1 MRKLVLAVAVI
12 VAGALTLAGAVA
24 FAHGDNGK
32 RNLSAK
38 LNGYDEVTSK
48 STPARGSFR
57 ARIQNG
63 GSRIH
68 YRLTLRDF
76 TESPAVV
83 AHIHFAQQHVNGGIV
98 AFLCGGGG
106 KPACPNPGGTVEGDI
121 VAADVLAQVPDQ
133 GIAAGEIAE
142 FIRAIRHGATYVN
155 VHTVRFPGGEI
166 RGQINK
172 RHGHDDR
179 GRDRDKK

>member
-1 MRKLVLAVAVI
+1 MRKLVFAIAVI

-38 LNGYDEVTSK
+38 LNGYNEVTSK
-48 STPARGSFR
+48 STPARGTFR
-57 ARIQNG
+57 ARIENG

-68 YRLTLRDF
+68 YRLSYQGF

-83 AHIHFAQQHVNGGIV
+83 SHIHFSQPHVNGAVV

-142 FIRAIRHGATYVN
+142 FIRAMRHGATYVN
-155 VHTVRFPGGEI
+155 IHTVRFPAGEI
-166 RGQINK
+166 RGQIGK
-172 RHGHDDR
+172 GHGHDNGDR
-179 GRDRDKK
+179 KDK

>member
-12 VAGALTLAGAVA
+12 LAAALTVAGAVA

-32 RNLSAK
+32 RNFHAS
-38 LNGYDEVTSK
+38 LNGYNEVPSK
-48 STPARGSFR
+48 STPARGQFR
-57 ARIQNG
+57 ARIENG

-68 YRLTLRDF
+68 YRLSYQGF
-76 TESPAVV
+76 TESPAV
-83 AHIHFAQQHVNGGIV
+83 ASHIHFSQKHVNGGIV

-121 VAADVLAQVPDQ
+121 VAADVLALPDQ

-142 FIRAIRHGATYVN
+142 FIRAMRHGATYVN
-155 VHTVRFPGGEI
+155 VHSVRFPGGEI
-166 RGQINK
+166 RAQINK
-172 RHGHDDR
+172 GHHNRKDD
-179 GRDRDKK
+179 D